1 MVLEKL
7 LLELCSQ
14 LSVAWKKL
22 PALTLFRL
30 LKRALPDTNLPGLE
44 RFCTSQSNGFAH
56 KWNVNCS
63 PPGALCG
70 DCQVSK
76 GLTDGSSCSL
86 LSWTVQISAASNK
99 HHSFNDKPWHFH
111 KWSTSLSC
119 SFERLLNKNQEG
131 KLWEHQ
137 WTFKS
142 YFHAELLTV
151 YALNWKEGLIFCW
164 LTNNVFD
171 RSTVFIFWLY
181 GNNFH

>member
-1 MVLEKL
+1 MALEKL

-30 LKRALPDTNLPGLE
+30 LKRALPDANLPGLE

-76 GLTDGSSCSL
+76 GSQME
-86 LSWTVQISAASNK
+86 VAALFWAGLFRLQQRVNK

-111 KWSTSLSC
+111 KWSTTSSC
-119 SFERLLNKNQEG
+119 SFERLLTKTRKENCGNI
-131 KLWEHQ
+131 
-137 WTFKS
+137 S
-142 YFHAELLTV
+142 ELLEATFMLS
-151 YALNWKEGLIFCW
+151 YLP
-164 LTNNVFD
+164 
-171 RSTVFIFWLY
+171 Y
-181 GNNFH
+181 MH